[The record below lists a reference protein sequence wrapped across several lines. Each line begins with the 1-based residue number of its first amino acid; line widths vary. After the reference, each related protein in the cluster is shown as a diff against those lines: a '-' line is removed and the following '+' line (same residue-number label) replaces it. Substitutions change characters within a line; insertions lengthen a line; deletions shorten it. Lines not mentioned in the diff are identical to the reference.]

1 MRAMHDAVLTGIG
14 TVLADDPLLTCRLP
28 RTHSPVRVVLDST
41 LRLPLSCRLV
51 ASATQVPLWV
61 IAGETAA
68 SEREQALTAKGV
80 EVLRVRDA
88 DGTPD
93 LAATLRLLGERGIT
107 RLIVEAGPILST
119 ALLRADLIDE
129 AAIFRAPATIGTEG
143 LGALDGVALSALT
156 QSPRLARIASEEVG
170 HDRLDLFERP

>member
-1 MRAMHDAVLTGIG
+1 M
-14 TVLADDPLLTCRLP
+14 
-28 RTHSPVRVVLDST
+28 LDST

-68 SEREQALTAKGV
+68 SARAQALTAKGV

-88 DGTPD
+88 DGAPD
-93 LAATLRLLGERGIT
+93 VAATLRLLGERGIT
-107 RLIVEAGPILST
+107 RLMVEAGPILST

-129 AAIFRAPATIGTEG
+129 AAIFRAPATIGAEG

-156 QSPRLARIASEEVG
+156 QSPRLARIASEEIG
-170 HDRLDLFERP
+170 DDRLDLFERP